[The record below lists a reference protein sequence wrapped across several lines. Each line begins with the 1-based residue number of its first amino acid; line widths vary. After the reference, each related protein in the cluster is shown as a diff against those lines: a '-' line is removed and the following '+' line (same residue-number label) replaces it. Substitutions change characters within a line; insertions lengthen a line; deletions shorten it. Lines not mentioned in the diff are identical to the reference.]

1 MDEWYPEAKVY
12 FDGSHYVA
20 IPHVMDPFRK
30 KSKYRIISVMDK
42 NGKYEIVNSVVEK
55 YGLIEIEEEDNK
67 QLSVDSIVNI
77 ETHGFNFC
85 KLRTSKYQ
93 IFNKLY
99 NRYRDE
105 NEEIWK
111 ENIFSAMRG
120 VFSSQKKATNFVN
133 ALFNFRIRREQFNEL
148 YNAYREES
156 TTNKERLI
164 FEKMRYRFKTDM
176 AAVRYIK
183 DNIARQ
189 KRNFVMR
196 RVRFARKAYNQE
208 FNYFVT
214 ITYDDK
220 KHTEETFRKR
230 LTYMLNNFSSRK
242 GWRYMGVWERG
253 KKTNRLH
260 FHGLFNIP
268 EGTLSGK
275 LEVIEDYNYKRHTL
289 RSVTQNTF
297 ILDRFGRNEFE
308 ELDNGP
314 LFGHALAYIMKYLEK
329 TGERIMYSRGLYQ
342 YFKSDIDGGEVVA
355 MTGRFGQKLVLFD
368 RFNCYSDGVCLG
380 QVSPAVIMQLEK
392 YM

>member
-20 IPHVMDPFRK
+20 IPHVADPFRK
-30 KSKYRIISVMDK
+30 KSKYRIISVMNN

-55 YGLIEIEEEDNK
+55 YGLIEFEEDENE
-67 QLSVDSIVNI
+67 QLSFDAEVSADISEDKFSKI
-77 ETHGFNFC
+77 
-85 KLRTSKYQ
+85 KTSKYQ
-93 IFNKLY
+93 LFNKLY
-99 NRYRDE
+99 NKYRDI
-105 NEEIWK
+105 EEEVWK
-111 ENIFSAMRG
+111 ENILSGISG
-120 VFSSQKKATNFVN
+120 VFSSKKKAVNFVN

-148 YNAYREES
+148 YNLYREES
-156 TTNKERLI
+156 TANKERLI
-164 FEKMRYRFKTDM
+164 FEKMRYRFRTDM

-183 DNIARQ
+183 ENIERQ
-189 KRNFVMR
+189 RRNFVLR
-196 RVRFARKAYNQE
+196 RIRFVRKAYNQE

-268 EGTLSGK
+268 EGTLSGE

-297 ILDRFGRNEFE
+297 FMDRFGRNEFE

-314 LFGHALAYIMKYLEK
+314 LFGRALAYIMKYLEK
-329 TGERIMYSRGLYQ
+329 SGERIMYSRGLYQ

-355 MTGRFGQKLVLFD
+355 MTGRSGQKLVLSD

-380 QVSPAVIMQLEK
+380 QVSPAAIMQLEK